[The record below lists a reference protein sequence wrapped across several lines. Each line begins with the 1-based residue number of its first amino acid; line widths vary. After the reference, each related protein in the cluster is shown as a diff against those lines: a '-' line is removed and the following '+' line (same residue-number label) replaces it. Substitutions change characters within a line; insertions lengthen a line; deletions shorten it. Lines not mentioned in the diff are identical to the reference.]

1 MHLRRLHHF
10 LRQDYAVGV
19 LLIVAAI
26 LAKIAVNSPLADYYD
41 LLLQLPVNFSVGP
54 LEINKPLLLWINDG
68 LMAVFFLLIG
78 LEVKYEILRGD
89 LSTPAQIALPG
100 VAAIGGMV
108 VPALVYIFFNYKDP
122 LAMQGW
128 AIPAATDIAF
138 AVGILALLGKQV
150 PTSLKT
156 FLLALAIFDD
166 LGAIVIIALFY
177 TSEMSVASMILG
189 SIFLATLVTMNRLNV
204 AKTGP
209 YLFVGALLWICV
221 LKSGV
226 HATLAGVL
234 LAFTIPLNLRDR
246 KGRSPLKALQHK
258 LHSRVNY
265 VILPIFA
272 FANAGIELSLSQ
284 LQSLFSPIPLGIM
297 MGLFVGKQVGVF
309 TFCYVAIKA
318 GIAKMPPGANWAQ
331 LYGLSI
337 LCGIGFTMSLF
348 IGSLA
353 FEELGIAY
361 LATDRIGILAG
372 SFLSAV
378 VGYYVLKRSSQSGE
392 HSTSK
397 ASSPPSTPS
406 TPEAQ

>member
-108 VPALVYIFFNYKDP
+108 IPALVYTIFNYKDP

-138 AVGILALLGKQV
+138 AVGVLALLGKRV

-177 TSEMSVASMILG
+177 TSEMSIASMILG
-189 SIFLATLVTMNRLNV
+189 SIFLAILVIMNRMNV
-204 AKTGP
+204 AKTSP

-246 KGRSPLKALQHK
+246 KGRSPLKALQHS

-265 VILPIFA
+265 VILPLFA
-272 FANAGIELSLSQ
+272 FANAGIELSLPQ
-284 LQSLFSPIPLGIM
+284 LQSLFTPIPLGIM
-297 MGLFVGKQVGVF
+297 MGLFVGKQLGVF

-318 GIAKMPPGANWAQ
+318 GVAKMPPGANWTQ

-353 FEELGIAY
+353 FEELGIDY

-372 SFLSAV
+372 SFLSAI
-378 VGYYVLKRSSQSGE
+378 VGYYVLKYSSRPVE
-392 HSTSK
+392 
-397 ASSPPSTPS
+397 P
-406 TPEAQ
+406 